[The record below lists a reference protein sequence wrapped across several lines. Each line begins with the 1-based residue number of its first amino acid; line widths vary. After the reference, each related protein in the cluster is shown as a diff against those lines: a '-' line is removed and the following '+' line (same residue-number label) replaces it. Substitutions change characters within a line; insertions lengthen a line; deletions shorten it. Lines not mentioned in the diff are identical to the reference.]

1 MAGPHNI
8 RVVTLVDGDEYLSMQ
23 SMADSDGLSDS
34 AFIRRL
40 IKLEAR
46 RRAMAQVSAG
56 CRLDDMAEPAQVMHG
71 RDLAGDAQ

>member
-1 MAGPHNI
+1 MADPHNI
-8 RVVTLVDGDEYLSMQ
+8 RVVSLVNGDEYLAMQ

-46 RRAMAQVSAG
+46 RRAMAQVSERR
-56 CRLDDMAEPAQVMHG
+56 RLDDMAEPAQVMH
-71 RDLAGDAQ
+71 RDNYGAAQ

>member
-1 MAGPHNI
+1 MADPHNI
-8 RVVTLVDGDEYLSMQ
+8 RVVSLVNGDEYLAMQ

-46 RRAMAQVSAG
+46 RRAVAQVSAG
-56 CRLDDMAEPAQVMHG
+56 RRLDDMAEPAQVVHG
-71 RDLAGDAQ
+71 RDFTGAVQ

>member
-46 RRAMAQVSAG
+46 RRAMAQVSEL
-56 CRLDDMAEPAQVMHG
+56 RRMDDMAEPAQVVQS
-71 RDLAGDAQ
+71 RDFAGDAQ

>member
-1 MAGPHNI
+1 MADPHNI
-8 RVVTLVDGDEYLSMQ
+8 RVVSLVNGDEYLAMQ

-46 RRAMAQVSAG
+46 RRAMAQVSEL
-56 CRLDDMAEPAQVMHG
+56 RRMDDMAEPAQVVPQG
-71 RDLAGDAQ
+71 GFAGSLQ